1 MAALPTVP
9 ELATELTKKVG
20 WLQGEYETAANLE
33 SLGFTDDDAR
43 QIYGERDVFA
53 LAALVLAH
61 QRSDREMHVIAN
73 AVEAERVVGEESR
86 YKTEILSLPRTL
98 LRGLAYGMPM
108 GITVVASLVLLYS
121 LWSYYYFTPAQATA
135 VGLGTALSYF
145 VAGGLTQAIGRRG
158 LMYLRQGMYLMTL
171 KVSLLFIGLGALV
184 ALVVGAFLLLLFQF
198 VTVVSQFESH
208 LTVLYFITLSILWL
222 CLAVLYMLQKELIFT
237 VAVTVGVL
245 TVYYV
250 REYLGWDSMIMAHQV
265 GIFVTSGFSVLA
277 ATTNLV
283 WHHRRNRDP
292 NAPGTTVEL
301 PRMVML
307 LSSVRTYLLYGSMY
321 FMLLFADRMLA
332 WTGRMEF
339 RQTFVWFR
347 ADYEAG
353 LNWALL
359 GMLPAF
365 TILELVLQRF
375 GGEMKPQQLRYHL
388 TARRTFSAWFLRF
401 YLKQVVLYA
410 VVALAGIVL
419 VYYGMLALVPSVPE
433 LAVLRSDVTRFTF
446 WFGVVGYLAIGFALL
461 NLSVFF
467 WLSRPRLAMMSLL
480 PSIVANFAI
489 GYLLSRMFSFHY
501 AAIGLGVGGVLF
513 AAISTVLCLRVM
525 SNLDYYYY
533 SAF

>member
-9 ELATELTKKVG
+9 ELAGELTRKVG
-20 WLQGEYETAANLE
+20 WLQGQYETAANLE

-43 QIYGERDVFA
+43 EVYGRQDVFA
-53 LAALVLAH
+53 LAAAVLSA

-73 AVEAERVVGEESR
+73 AVEAGRVEAEADR
-86 YKTEILSLPRTL
+86 YKPETLSLPRTL

-108 GITVVASLVLLYS
+108 GITVFASLILLYS

-135 VGLGTALSYF
+135 IGLGTALSYF
-145 VAGGLTQAIGRRG
+145 VAGGITQAIGRRG
-158 LMYLRQGMYLMTL
+158 LMYLRQGLYLMTL
-171 KVSLLFIGLGALV
+171 KVSLLFVGLGIAI
-184 ALVVGAFLLLLFQF
+184 ALVVGALLWLLFTF
-198 VTVVSQFESH
+198 VTVVSQFESD
-208 LTVLYFITLSILWL
+208 LTIIYFVSLSVLWL
-222 CLAVLYMLQKELIFT
+222 CLAVLYMLQKELIFS
-237 VAVTVGVL
+237 VAVTVGVF
-245 TVYYV
+245 TVYYL
-250 REYLGWDSMIMAHQV
+250 REYLGWGSMIAAHQV
-265 GIFVTSGFSVLA
+265 GIFVTSAFSVLA
-277 ATTNLV
+277 AAASLT
-283 WHHRRNRDP
+283 WQHRRHRDP
-292 NAPGTTVEL
+292 NIPSTTAL
-301 PRMVML
+301 PRLIML

-321 FMLLFADRMLA
+321 FLLLFADRMLA

-375 GGEMKPQQLRYHL
+375 GGAMKPQQLRYHL
-388 TARRTFSAWFLRF
+388 TARNTFAAFFLRF
-401 YLKQVVLYA
+401 YMRQVLVYIVVA
-410 VVALAGIVL
+410 VVGIAIT
-419 VYYGMLALVPSVPE
+419 YYGMLALVPSIPE
-433 LAVLRSDVTRFTF
+433 LAVLRSEVALFTF
-446 WFGVVGYLAIGFALL
+446 RFGVVGYLSIGFSLL

-467 WLSRPRLAMMSLL
+467 WLSRPKLAMTALV
-480 PSIVANFAI
+480 PAIVANFAV

-501 AAIGLGVGGVLF
+501 AAVGLGVGGVLF